1 MKRGARG
8 ARGTNW
14 RVHQLAG
21 TGGGPELDPYIEWA
35 RATGFAHY
43 GAKVQWLP
51 VLVQLK
57 GIGAQAFASL
67 VRRRRQQ
74 RRGDWTKDVVVP
86 ALFDALPKRLRR
98 DIGFVA
104 MQMKRSLLVD
114 VFDGKQT
121 ELASMIRRIELSQAA
136 PAGKPSV
143 MKLTGKFVPA
153 SSEVAPQ
160 LVVAVID
167 DAIPFAH
174 ERLRVGGGGNAQT
187 RIEYLWDQQAPLS
200 KSLGVGR
207 ELRKRV
213 PSTGLDALMA
223 AATHNGQLD
232 EDEVYRLS
240 GFTGPDRVGRATLA
254 ARFAHGAHVAD
265 LACFDGAAPPPAG
278 ERPIVAVQLPA
289 ETVADTSGATLGFQV
304 FLGLLWALHRTET
317 IEQSFNAVQPPQTPP
332 LSLPL
337 LANVSYGVIAGPHDG
352 SGILEAAVDRLLSAI
367 DPAQARFHVL
377 LPSGNNHLSRC
388 HAQLILPGGVKR
400 QLRWRVLPDDLS
412 ESLLVIRLPAGAQ
425 GVRITVTTPEGD
437 TSPPILP
444 GHWGE
449 IGLPGAPQA
458 FLFYPPVPSLGRVM
472 VSLMLAPTAAMAP
485 GVALAS
491 AGLWRI
497 GLQHQ
502 GNASHDVHA
511 WVQRDDVAPG
521 FARQGRQSHFDDAAY
536 ARFDDGG
543 RPIDSD
549 MHPLTAASRV
559 KREGTQNAYA
569 TGKRTLVVGAFR
581 CSDGAPAEYSAGG
594 KLPPPGRGLPS
605 VNGPDA
611 LLPGDDSPSQ
621 RGVLGAGTRSGSC
634 VAMSG
639 TSVATPLALRRLTRE
654 VVAGKPAGRHAL
666 YGLAQQDEA
675 QTVWPTPQPPSQRG
689 GGGRLREPSN
699 RPRRDNLR

>member
-1 MKRGARG
+1 MKRGAGNTRV
-8 ARGTNW
+8 TNW
-14 RVHQLAG
+14 RVRQLAG

-35 RATGFAHY
+35 RATGFVHY
-43 GAKVQWLP
+43 GADVPWLP

-67 VRRRRQQ
+67 VRSRQTHQ
-74 RRGDWTKDVVVP
+74 RSDWTQDVVVP
-86 ALFDALPKRLRR
+86 AFFDSLPKRLRR

-104 MQMKRSLLVD
+104 MQMTRSLLGD
-114 VFDGKQT
+114 VFDGKQA
-121 ELASMIRRIELSQAA
+121 ELASMIRRIELSRAA

-143 MKLTGKFVPA
+143 MNLPGKFVPA
-153 SSEVAPQ
+153 SGEGPPQ

-167 DAIPFAH
+167 DAIAFAH
-174 ERLRVGGGGNAQT
+174 ERLRVGGGNPET
-187 RIEYLWDQQAPLS
+187 RVEYLWDQQAPVSAL
-200 KSLGVGR
+200 LGVGR
-207 ELRKRV
+207 ELRKRD
-213 PSTGLDALMA
+213 PGTGLDALMT

-240 GFTGPDRVGRATLA
+240 GFTGPARVGRATLA

-265 LACFDGAAPPPAG
+265 LACFDGAPPPAG

-304 FLGLLWALHRTET
+304 FLGLLWALYRTET
-317 IEQSFNAVQPPQTPP
+317 IEQSFNAVLPPQTPP

-337 LANVSYGVIAGPHDG
+337 LVNISYGVIAGPHDG
-352 SGILEAAVDRLLSAI
+352 TGMLEAAVDHLLSAI
-367 DPAQARFHVL
+367 DLAQARFHVL
-377 LPSGNNHLSRC
+377 LPSGNSHLSRC
-388 HAQLILPGGVKR
+388 HAKLTLPGGVTR

-412 ESLLVIRLPAGAQ
+412 ESLLVIRVPAGAQ
-425 GVRITVTTPEGD
+425 GMRITVTTPEGD
-437 TSPPILP
+437 TSPPIPP

-449 IGLPGAPQA
+449 IGLPGAAQA
-458 FLFYPPVPSLGRVM
+458 FLFYPPAPTLGRVM
-472 VSLMLAPTAAMAP
+472 VALMLAPTAALAA

-497 GLQHQ
+497 RLQHQ
-502 GNASHDVHA
+502 GVGSYDVHA
-511 WVQRDDVAPG
+511 WIQRDDVAPG

-549 MHPLTAASRV
+549 THPLSAASRV
-559 KREGTQNAYA
+559 RREGTHNAYA
-569 TGKRTLVVGAFR
+569 SGRRTLVVGAFR
-581 CSDGAPAEYSAGG
+581 RSDGAAAEYSAGG
-594 KLPPPGRGLPS
+594 KLPPPGRGLPN
-605 VNGPDA
+605 VDGPEA

-634 VAMSG
+634 VAMNGS
-639 TSVATPLALRRLTRE
+639 SVATPLALRRLARE
-654 VVAGKPAGRHAL
+654 VVAGNAAGRHAL
-666 YGLAQQDEA
+666 YILAQQDEA
-675 QTVWPTPQPPSQRG
+675 ATVWPKPQPLSQRG

>member
-1 MKRGARG
+1 MKRGAGG
-8 ARGTNW
+8 ARGTHW
-14 RVHQLAG
+14 RVHPLAG

-43 GAKVQWLP
+43 GAAVQWLP

-57 GIGAQAFASL
+57 GIGAQAFTSL
-67 VRRRRQQ
+67 VRSRQKRQ
-74 RRGDWTKDVVVP
+74 TNDWTQDVVVP
-86 ALFDALPKRLRR
+86 TFFDTLPKRLRR

-121 ELASMIRRIELSQAA
+121 ALASMIRRIELSRAA
-136 PAGKPSV
+136 PAGTLSAMQLP
-143 MKLTGKFVPA
+143 GPFVPA
-153 SSEVAPQ
+153 SGEGPPQ

-167 DAIPFAH
+167 DAIAFAH
-174 ERLRVGGGGNAQT
+174 ERLRVGGGGSAQT
-187 RIEYLWDQQAPLS
+187 RVEYLWDQQAPVS
-200 KSLGVGR
+200 SSLGMGR
-207 ELRKRV
+207 ELRKRD
-213 PSTGLDALMA
+213 PGTGLDALMA

-240 GFTGPDRVGRATLA
+240 GFTGPARVGRATLA

-265 LACFDGAAPPPAG
+265 LACFDGAAPPAS

-304 FLGLLWALHRTET
+304 LLGLLWALHRTET
-317 IEQSFNAVQPPQTPP
+317 IEQSFNAMLPPGTTP

-337 LANVSYGVIAGPHDG
+337 LANVSYGLIAGPHDG
-352 SGILEAAVDRLLSAI
+352 TGMLEAAVDQLLSAL

-388 HAQLILPGGVKR
+388 HAKLTLPGSVTR
-400 QLRWRVLPDDLS
+400 QLRWCVLPDDLS

-437 TSPPILP
+437 SSPPIPP

-449 IGLPGAPQA
+449 IGLPGAAQA
-458 FLFYPPVPSLGRVM
+458 FLFYPPVPTLGRV
-472 VSLMLAPTAAMAP
+472 VVTLMLAPTAAMAP

-491 AGLWRI
+491 AGLWCI

-502 GNASHDVHA
+502 GIASHEVHA
-511 WVQRDDVAPG
+511 WIQRDDVAPG

-581 CSDGAPAEYSAGG
+581 RSDGAAAEYSAGG

-605 VNGPDA
+605 INGPEA
-611 LLPGDDSPSQ
+611 MLPGDDSPSQ

-634 VAMSG
+634 VVMSG
-639 TSVATPLALRRLTRE
+639 TSVAAPLALRRLARE
-654 VVAGKPAGRHAL
+654 VIAGKAAGRHAL
-666 YGLAQQDEA
+666 YSLALLDEA
-675 QTVWPTPQPPSQRG
+675 AAVWPMPQPLSQRG